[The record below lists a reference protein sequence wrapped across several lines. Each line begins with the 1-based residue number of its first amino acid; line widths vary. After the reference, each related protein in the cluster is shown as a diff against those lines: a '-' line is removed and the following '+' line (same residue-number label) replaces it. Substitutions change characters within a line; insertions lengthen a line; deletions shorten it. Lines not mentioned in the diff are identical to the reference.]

1 MTIDK
6 ATLILIGIGAVVLA
20 VFTFALGVLAAA
32 PREQVRDPFEVCV
45 ETYTRSIC
53 ERSFE

>member
-1 MTIDK
+1 VTVDK
-6 ATLILIGIGAVVLA
+6 ATLAVCAIGAAVLA
-20 VFTFALGVLAAA
+20 MLTFVLGVLAAT